1 MGFMLHWT
9 LFYEFDNKLLHS
21 MHLDGNSNPSAGLS
35 SSRVAAMWMCL
46 NMAQLHGL
54 LLSSPTCNYAVR
66 MASMC
71 GHYILAQLCWFCLC
85 LHEKMTRVWTRVLS
99 CVTIRKTEQGR
110 RRKYEDFTRR
120 LDFNCRFH
128 VFIVKKNPERQE
140 NKFHSDS
147 QTMIFSTRVLRH
159 FVKGSL
165 KRLTKVHLDLP
176 YNRFIVRDAENVI
189 GLFQSGNEHI

>member
-1 MGFMLHWT
+1 MRNRRKWAQRVPVINWMCQIERRCRPGEMVMGFMLHWT

-21 MHLDGNSNPSAGLS
+21 MHLDCNSNPSAGLS

-110 RRKYEDFTRR
+110 RRKYEDLTRR
-120 LDFNCRFH
+120 LEFNCRFH
-128 VFIVKKNPERQE
+128 VFIVKK
-140 NKFHSDS
+140 
-147 QTMIFSTRVLRH
+147 
-159 FVKGSL
+159 
-165 KRLTKVHLDLP
+165 TKKT
-176 YNRFIVRDAENVI
+176 
-189 GLFQSGNEHI
+189 GK